1 MMIES
6 QEFATEHIHVVKP
19 LRISLNI
26 TWYLAACTIWCTG
39 KIVHETAL
47 GICWSLIW
55 SSWSGLLMGT
65 ASSAIFS
72 LSAAEI
78 SLFMVFS
85 LVVTQHDDR
94 PVVVLASL
102 TLFYDFKSWHCNVIK
117 RVNSGF
123 FGIWKKRGGALK
135 E

>member
-1 MMIES
+1 MMIER
-6 QEFATEHIHVVKP
+6 QRFAIEHIHIVKP
-19 LRISLNI
+19 CVFHWILPGNSLHA
-26 TWYLAACTIWCTG
+26 LAG
-39 KIVHETAL
+39 VHVKIVHEAAL
-47 GICWSLIW
+47 GICRSLIW

-78 SLFMVFS
+78 SLFMAFS
-85 LVVTQHDDR
+85 FVVTQHDDR
-94 PVVVLASL
+94 SVVVLASL